1 MQSNSIQLFENIMS
15 PKKEI
20 REQAEKDLNNLKNLP
35 VSQSCQV
42 YAEGMSSSNENIF
55 QLSTLLFKKMYCDD
69 KDKLKSMSPED
80 KNILLELV
88 KSKIDLSGGKSW
100 KSLQRVAEALS
111 PLYQAT
117 NLSNGFVDILKWFND
132 QGNALSRKFAIY
144 VIEVL
149 CTLSAITEDA
159 LDDNAVNNFKEIF
172 SKGLDDENIDVK
184 VSSLN
189 CVTQFLINITNEN
202 TLLKFSCLTDKM
214 LNALVSTLKY
224 ENEQKNTD
232 IADSKGKAALE
243 TMIEIIDQHP
253 KFWKGKTDA
262 IITIVNEIS
271 KPKIFKNQIREC
283 SLELVYSL
291 AKSSP
296 SSIKKSAQFKNVFI
310 PLLFAL
316 ILEIDY
322 ENDEKEWEKNIEEN
336 EADADEMF
344 YAVRDSFDR
353 LSMDLGGDYF
363 MGVTADNIKKY
374 LSSQNWVEVHAAF
387 TAMAY
392 MSEGC
397 KESFSKNLK
406 EFLQFISNGLIH
418 QHPRV
423 RYAALFAFGS
433 VLKSTAP
440 KPQKEFTNN
449 ILPALAKLMSDSEP
463 SIRVKTQSCN
473 SLVEFLRGLLND
485 DLTPEESLKLISNYT
500 SDLVKLLSQLFEFSL
515 NKSYYPLQ
523 EASLSAISLLSNLLE
538 KNFAPYYDQLM
549 PGLKK
554 LFLGLNAQT
563 EEQKK
568 LKSNTI
574 ETMSFLCSS
583 IAENRDK
590 YINDLNEIANAF
602 LNYMKNIPEE
612 DPQLT
617 SIINGFTHL
626 SLAMKDKFEPILEQL
641 LPILTN
647 YISNDIG
654 FSAQDASLEEYI
666 PADKEEKTKLDSVVF
681 NIGANKTKVSL
692 NTFALQNKILSFT
705 VLYEIANNMESA
717 FCKYIEGLLN
727 ISKNLIE
734 FPFSPKIRKI
744 AVKSIKAALGACPT
758 EGDKKKVLEIMGEP
772 IIKAYKKALDKNF
785 KKDIKV
791 LLKALTFA
799 FELIKDKMNF
809 SEKFMTE
816 FYDCLGKTCKLI
828 DENKKALLLET
839 TKKKIDEDEEE
850 EILVE
855 YDFLCEIE
863 RKVMEING
871 ILFKLFGEPLTALV
885 AQNLYD
891 SFLNNWNNNLQRQN
905 LKSDLE
911 SLCSICFFDDF
922 MEYGAIEGVVLFVPT
937 FLNNTCN
944 LDTINED
951 LLQSIVFGYGVICK
965 RLNRDQFK
973 EYNTKIITY
982 IANLMQREVN
992 EDNGK
997 TYDNAVSSMGKY
1009 LIYQCNND
1017 ANSLNMCKQFI
1028 KLLPLKNDLDECK
1041 AVCEEFFNQIKNN
1054 NPLFVNDTNLPEI
1067 KQSLI
1072 DIKNL
1077 NDEKKF
1083 LEEQENNLKEV
1094 ATKLGL

>member
-1 MQSNSIQLFENIMS
+1 MKSNSIQLFENIMS
-15 PKKEI
+15 PKKEV

-42 YAEGMSSSNENIF
+42 FADGMSSPTENIF

-69 KDKLKSMSPED
+69 KEKLKTKSSED
-80 KNILLELV
+80 KKLLLDLI
-88 KSKIDLSGGKSW
+88 KSKIDLTGEKSW
-100 KSLQRVAEALS
+100 KSLQRLAEALS
-111 PLYQAT
+111 PLYQYT
-117 NLSNGFVDILKWFND
+117 NLSNGFADILKWFSD
-132 QGNALSRKFAIY
+132 QGNAVSRKFAIY

-159 LDDNAVNNFKEIF
+159 LDDNAINNFKEIF

-184 VSSLN
+184 VSSIN
-189 CVTQFLINITNEN
+189 CVTQFLINISNES

-214 LNALVSTLKY
+214 LNTLVSTLKY
-224 ENEQKNTD
+224 ENEQKNTN

-271 KPKIFKNQIREC
+271 KPKIFNNQIREC

-310 PLLFAL
+310 PLLFTL

-322 ENDEKEWEKNIEEN
+322 ENDEKKWEKNIEEN

-353 LSMDLGGDYF
+353 LAIDLGGEYF
-363 MGVTADNIKKY
+363 MGVTADYIKKY
-374 LSSQNWVEVHAAF
+374 LSSQNWIEVHAAF

-392 MSEGC
+392 MSDGC

-406 EFLQFISNGLIH
+406 EFLSFISNGLIH

-500 SDLVKLLSQLFEFSL
+500 SDLVKLLSLLFEFSL
-515 NKSYYPLQ
+515 TKSYYPLQ
-523 EASLSAISLLSNLLE
+523 EASLTSISLLSNLLE

-554 LFLGLNAQT
+554 LFFGLNAQNP
-563 EEQKK
+563 EQKK

-590 YINDLNEIANAF
+590 YMNDLNEISNAF
-602 LNYMKNIPEE
+602 LNYMKTIPEE

-617 SIINGFTHL
+617 SIINSFTHL
-626 SLAMKDKFEPILEQL
+626 SLAMKDKFEPILQQL

-654 FSAQDASLEEYI
+654 FSAKDASLEEYI
-666 PADKEEKTKLDSVVF
+666 PADKEEKSKLDSVVL
-681 NIGANKTKVSL
+681 NVGANKTKISL
-692 NTFALQNKILSFT
+692 NTFALQNKTLSFT
-705 VLYEIANNMESA
+705 VLFEIANNMGTA
-717 FCKYIEGLLN
+717 FYKYNEGLLN

-744 AVKSIKAALGACPT
+744 AVKTLKAALGACPN

-772 IIKAYKKALDKNF
+772 IIKAYKKALEKNF

-828 DENKKALLLET
+828 DENKNLLLLET
-839 TKKKIDEDEEE
+839 KKKKMDEDEEE
-850 EILVE
+850 EILID

-891 SFLNNWNNNLQRQN
+891 SFLNNWNNSLQREN
-905 LKSDLE
+905 LKSNLE
-911 SLCSICFFDDF
+911 ILCSICFFDDF

-937 FLNNTCN
+937 FINNTCN
-944 LDTINED
+944 LDTTNED
-951 LLQSIVFGYGVICK
+951 LLQSIVYGYGVICK
-965 RLNRDQFK
+965 RLNKDQFK
-973 EYNTKIITY
+973 EYNSKIITY

-1009 LIYQCNND
+1009 LIYQSNND
-1017 ANSLNMCKQFI
+1017 ANTLNMCKQFI

-1054 NPLFVNDTNLPEI
+1054 NPLFVNDTNLPEV
-1067 KQSLI
+1067 KQSII

-1083 LEEQENNLKEV
+1083 LEEQESNLKEV
-1094 ATKLGL
+1094 TIKLGL